1 MSKIIPNG
9 AAIERTRILSGMTAK
24 ELAQR
29 ASVPPSSI
37 VRAER
42 GQGVSVTT
50 ATGICRA
57 LDRSFDDLFQII
69 RTGGTGEQAREGVS

>member
-69 RTGGTGEQAREGVS
+69 RTGGTDEQAREGVS

>member
-1 MSKIIPNG
+1 MSRIIPNG
-9 AAIERTRILSGMTAK
+9 EVIERTRILSDMTAK

-42 GQGVSVTT
+42 GLGVNVTT
-50 ATGICRA
+50 ATGICKA
-57 LDRSFDDLFQII
+57 LGREFDELFQIV
-69 RTGGTGEQAREGVS
+69 RPGSAAELPREGVS